1 MNQLTVEVVRVLDT
15 KVSGQNDFKS
25 RKLHAKTI
33 EQYPQTLEIEF
44 NQGNITLLDS
54 LAPGQKMKIDI
65 NLKGREWKNQ
75 EGKISV
81 FNKLEGWKIE
91 KLT

>member
-15 KVSGQNDFKS
+15 TVSGANDFKS
-25 RKLHAKTI
+25 RKLHGKTI

-44 NQGNITLLDS
+44 TQGNVSLLND
-54 LAPGQKMKIDI
+54 LVPGQKMRIDI
-65 NLKGREWKNQ
+65 NLKGREWTNQ

-81 FNKLEGWKIE
+81 FNKLEGWKTE
-91 KLT
+91 KLA

>member
-15 KVSGQNDFKS
+15 TVSGQNDFKS
-25 RKLHAKTI
+25 RKLHVKTI

-44 NQGNITLLDS
+44 NQGNALLLDN
-54 LAPGQKMKIDI
+54 LAPGQKLKVDI
-65 NLKGREWKNQ
+65 NLKGREWTNA
-75 EGKISV
+75 EGKVSV

-91 KLT
+91 KLA